1 MLETSAEFTTAA
13 TLGAR
18 RAFARVSFGAYD
30 VTAKSDAVPSANG
43 YQPFTSTLNL
53 IDNVKVPQFN
63 LATLEDDFFKLD
75 GSFYLMPDDVSP
87 ADSLAWWSSSIS
99 DSTGALAAQP
109 TITVNFS
116 EYHCSLGITL
126 YFDEVNNEY
135 CTDFDVIWYD
145 GETILNQESV
155 AGNTEPV
162 HVLVTAVEKYNKVVI
177 VLKKTSSP
185 YRYARLTEIDFGV
198 GKIFTNDE
206 IVSARIVEEVDP
218 VGTTVSINTLDITVM
233 NEDQQFN
240 MINPDGVYAFLQ
252 ERQVFMA
259 EAGLELADKTVEWVP
274 LGTYYLSDWKNST
287 GLTATLKATN
297 VIGILDK
304 TTYYNSKF
312 WTNASI
318 TSVVQDILDDAAAL
332 NSTAAFPFVVDPI
345 VQSEVITGYIPIK
358 SHREALQDVLI
369 TARANLVVDRNGVI
383 RVTRADYSTPLAT
396 VDFDVITSDTPA
408 IEQKPFITSVSAQAY
423 TYQLGEQS
431 QIAELTMTYTGVTV
445 VKIPY
450 QGASKNV
457 SANITGAGTIIKASY
472 SATQATITVN
482 GSGEFTL
489 TLMGEPYLETSVDVT
504 TSLSP
509 IPAGQ
514 VPQVATLGDNKLIT
528 GRDLASDV
536 TAYLLAYFRRRI
548 KQTFPCL
555 NNPALQAG
563 DCVSVETMFGGYQSG
578 VVEHQAITFAPGL
591 SAEIEV
597 TG

>member
-1 MLETSAEFTTAA
+1 MLETSPEFTAAA

-30 VTAKSDAVPSANG
+30 VTAKSDAEPSANG
-43 YQPFTSTLNL
+43 SQPFTSPLNL

-63 LATLEDDFFKLD
+63 LATLEDNFFRLD

-87 ADSLAWWSSSIS
+87 ADSLAWWSLLIS
-99 DSTGALAAQP
+99 DGAGVLATQP
-109 TITVNFS
+109 IITVYFDD
-116 EYHCSLGITL
+116 YHSSLGITL
-126 YFDEVNNEY
+126 YFDEINDEY
-135 CTDFDVIWYD
+135 CTEFDVIWYD
-145 GETILNQESV
+145 GVTVLSQESV
-155 AGNTEPV
+155 TGNTESVYILKTPV
-162 HVLVTAVEKYNKVVI
+162 ENYNKVI
-177 VLKKTSSP
+177 IKLKKTSSP

-198 GKIFTNDE
+198 GQLFTNDE
-206 IVSARIVEEVDP
+206 LVSAKIVEEVDP
-218 VGTTVSINTLDITVM
+218 VSTTLSINTLDITVM
-233 NEDQQFN
+233 NEEQQFN
-240 MINPDGVYAFLQ
+240 MINPNGVYAYLQ
-252 ERQVFMA
+252 ERQVFTA

-297 VIGILDK
+297 VIGLLDK

-332 NSTAAFPFVVDPI
+332 NSTAAFPFVVDPV
-345 VQSEVITGYIPIK
+345 VQGEVITGYIPIK

-369 TARANLVVDRNGVI
+369 AARANLIVDRNGVI
-383 RVTRADYSTPLAT
+383 RVTRADYSTPLAA
-396 VDFDVITSDTPA
+396 VDFDVITSETPA
-408 IEQKPFITSVSAQAY
+408 IEQKAFITSVSAKAY
-423 TYQLGEQS
+423 TYQLGERS
-431 QIAELTMTYTGVTV
+431 QIEELTMTYTGTTV

-457 SANITGAGTIIKASY
+457 LANITGVGTITGASY
-472 SATQATITVN
+472 SVTQATITVN
-482 GSGEFTL
+482 GAGEFTI
-489 TLMGEPYLETSVDVT
+489 TLMGEPYIEMSVDVT

-514 VPQVATLGDNKLIT
+514 VPQTAILGDNKLIT
-528 GRDLASDV
+528 GRELASSI
-536 TAYLLAYFRRRI
+536 TAYLLAYFGRRI
-548 KQTFPCL
+548 KQSFSCL
-555 NNPALQAG
+555 NNPAMQAG
-563 DCVSVETMFGGYQSG
+563 DCVRVETMFGGYQSG